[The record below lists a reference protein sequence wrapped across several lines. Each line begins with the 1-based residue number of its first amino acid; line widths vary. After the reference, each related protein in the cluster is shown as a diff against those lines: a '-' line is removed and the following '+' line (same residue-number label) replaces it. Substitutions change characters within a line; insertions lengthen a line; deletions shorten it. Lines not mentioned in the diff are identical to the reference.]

1 MSETTSTTTRH
12 SRKADR
18 DQTKDD
24 DMTATL
30 ENETMESVSDD
41 SAPKR
46 RGRKPGVKT
55 ERNFQNS
62 SEMHKD
68 LAAFINVHPEF
79 ISAGLGSVTP
89 EQVRAVLTLRSD
101 FANTPEATEKREA
114 RKAAREAEKAKFAG
128 LSAEQIKAEKA
139 AARAEKQAEKLQA
152 RIDAIKAKAEA
163 LRNGSEA
170 TGADLAA
177 AVESDQAGAE
187 DKPKRR
193 FGRGRSE

>member
-1 MSETTSTTTRH
+1 MN
-12 SRKADR
+12 
-18 DQTKDD
+18 
-24 DMTATL
+24 ATL
-30 ENETMESVSDD
+30 ESETATETTDAVTNED
-41 SAPKR
+41 APKK
-46 RGRKPGVKT
+46 RGRKPGVKS
-55 ERNFQNS
+55 ERNFQNT
-62 SEMHKD
+62 SELHKD

-114 RKAAREAEKAKFAG
+114 RKVAREAEKAKFAG

-139 AARAEKQAEKLQA
+139 AARAEKQAAKLQA
-152 RIDAIKAKAEA
+152 RIDEIKAKAEA
-163 LRNGSEA
+163 LRNGTEA

-177 AVESDQAGAE
+177 AVESDQAEAE